1 MFIVLTEKFLSFF
14 PVIKATSTGQDVLN
28 VVYQHL
34 GSTLLETAYF
44 GLRFVDA
51 THQPVYKLLVCYCIV
66 HATLARL

>member
-44 GLRFVDA
+44 GLRYVDA
-51 THQPVYKLLVCYCIV
+51 SHQPVKLFAATIV
-66 HATLARL
+66 VIQSMPL